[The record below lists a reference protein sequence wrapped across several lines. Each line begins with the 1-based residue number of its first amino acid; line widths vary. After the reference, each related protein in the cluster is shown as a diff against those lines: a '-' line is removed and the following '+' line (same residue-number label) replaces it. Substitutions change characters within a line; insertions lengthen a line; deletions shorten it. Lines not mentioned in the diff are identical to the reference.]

1 MFGYFGDLPLHPLV
15 VHAVVVSVMATGVGV
30 IALAVRPT
38 WRHRFGGLLV
48 LLGLVSV
55 ASSWLA
61 VESGNV
67 LTTVPGLGSTA
78 HAEGGTLLLVMVV
91 PLALVTTLMYGLDR
105 WWMVRVNKHGDLYRV
120 AHQRQPLA
128 LTFVC
133 GLAIIAA
140 VAVMVQT
147 GIVGHS
153 GASATW
159 RGVTIPA
166 DAYGGG
172 SSGPAASPGSD

>member
-1 MFGYFGDLPLHPLV
+1 MVIF
-15 VHAVVVSVMATGVGV
+15 VMASAGGV
-30 IALAVRPT
+30 IALAIRPK

-48 LLGLVSV
+48 LLSLASV

-78 HAEGGTLLLVMVV
+78 HAEGGTLLLIMVA
-91 PLALVTTLMYGLDR
+91 PLALVTALMYGLDR
-105 WWMVRVNKHGDLYRV
+105 WWMVNVNKHGDLYRV
-120 AHQRQPLA
+120 SRRRQPRV
-128 LTFVC
+128 LTFIC

-147 GIVGHS
+147 AIVGHS

-159 RGVTIPA
+159 QGVQIPREA
-166 DAYGGG
+166 DGRMR
-172 SSGPAASPGSD
+172 

>member
-1 MFGYFGDLPLHPLV
+1 MFGYFFGGLPLHPLV
-15 VHAVVVSVMATGVGV
+15 VHAVVIFVMASAVGV
-30 IALAVRPT
+30 IALAVRPR

-48 LLGLVSV
+48 VLSLVAV

-91 PLALVTTLMYGLDR
+91 PLALVTALMYGLDR
-105 WWMVRVNKHGDLYRV
+105 WWMVNVNKHGELYRV

-140 VAVMVQT
+140 VAVMIQT

-159 RGVTIPA
+159 QGVRIPA
-166 DAYGGG
+166 
-172 SSGPAASPGSD
+172 AADGRVR

>member
-1 MFGYFGDLPLHPLV
+1 VFGSFFGGLPLHPLV
-15 VHAVVVSVMATGVGV
+15 VHAVVIFVMASAVGV
-30 IALAVRPT
+30 IALATRPR

-48 LLGLVSV
+48 LLSLASV

-78 HAEGGTLLLVMVV
+78 HAEGGTVLLVLVV
-91 PLALVTTLMYGLDR
+91 PFALVTCLMYGLDR
-105 WWMVRVNKHGDLYRV
+105 WWMVNINKHGELYRR
-120 AHQRQPLA
+120 AHVRQPRV

-140 VAVMVQT
+140 VAVMIQT

-153 GASATW
+153 GAAATW
-159 RGVTIPA
+159 QDVVLPA
-166 DAYGGG
+166 DA
-172 SSGPAASPGSD
+172 AH